1 MKGETTMRDDNDFV
15 TIILKRE
22 DWTKFQEAI
31 NKLPPEPSTELKRLM
46 ASSAPWDRPADKS

>member
-1 MKGETTMRDDNDFV
+1 MRDDNDFV